1 MMNQLIVERISKS
14 FKKKKALSDVSCQ
27 FDVGLTALLGPNGAG
42 KSTLMNIVCTLLEP
56 DTGTV
61 YYRGQEVKKTKTEFL
76 GDLSVQF
83 QNQPMYRNDT
93 AMEYLRFCG
102 ALKELP
108 PSQIEAEGRELLER
122 FGLADTGKKKIAAF
136 SGGMRQRL
144 ALCSAF
150 LGAPKVILLDEPT
163 AGLDIYE
170 REALKRY
177 LCELKKD
184 RIIVVSTHIVSDV
197 ENIAD
202 KVILLNEGQI
212 RADGTQI
219 ELIGEL
225 EGRVWELPSDTDVG
239 GSYFSDGK
247 QLMITDTAPCQA
259 AVLKQPDLTD
269 VYFSQ
274 VKGR

>member
-1 MMNQLIVERISKS
+1 MNQLIVERISKS

-61 YYRGQEVKKTKTEFL
+61 YYRGQEVKKTKAEFL

-122 FGLADTGKKKIAAF
+122 FGLAYTGKKKIAAF

>member
-1 MMNQLIVERISKS
+1 MNQLIVERISKS

>member
-1 MMNQLIVERISKS
+1 MNQLIVERISKS

-122 FGLADTGKKKIAAF
+122 FGLADPGKKKIAAF

>member
-1 MMNQLIVERISKS
+1 MNQLIVERISKS

-61 YYRGQEVKKTKTEFL
+61 YYRGQEVKKTKAEFL

-212 RADGTQI
+212 RVDGTQI

>member
-1 MMNQLIVERISKS
+1 MNQLTVERISKS
-14 FKKKKALSDVSCQ
+14 FKKKKALSEVSCQ
-27 FDVGLTALLGPNGAG
+27 FNTGLTALLGPNGAG

-56 DTGTV
+56 DSGTV
-61 YYRGQEVKKTKTEFL
+61 YYCGQEVKKEKAKFL

-83 QNQPMYRNDT
+83 QNQPMYRNDS

-108 PSQIEAEGRELLER
+108 ASQIEAEGKELLER
-122 FGLADTGKKKIAAF
+122 FGLADAGKKKISAF

-144 ALCSAF
+144 ALCSTF

-212 RADGTQI
+212 RADGTQV
-219 ELIGEL
+219 ELVGEL
-225 EGRVWELPSDTDVG
+225 EGRVWELPADADVS

-247 QLMITDTAPCQA
+247 QLMIADTAPCPG
-259 AVLKQPDLTD
+259 AVSKQPDLTD
-269 VYFSQ
+269 LYFSQ

>member
-1 MMNQLIVERISKS
+1 MNQLIVERISKS

-61 YYRGQEVKKTKTEFL
+61 YYRGQEVKKTQAEFL

>member
-1 MMNQLIVERISKS
+1 MNQLIVERISKS

-61 YYRGQEVKKTKTEFL
+61 YYRGQEVKKTKAEFL

>member
-61 YYRGQEVKKTKTEFL
+61 YYRGQEVKKTKAEFL

-212 RADGTQI
+212 RVDGTQI

>member
-1 MMNQLIVERISKS
+1 MNQLTVERISKS
-14 FKKKKALSDVSCQ
+14 FKKKKALSEVSCQ

-56 DTGTV
+56 DSGAI
-61 YYRGQEVKKTKTEFL
+61 YYCGQEVKKAKSEFL
-76 GDLSVQF
+76 GELSVQF

-93 AMEYLRFCG
+93 AMEYLKFCG

-108 PSQIEAEGRELLER
+108 ASQVEAEGRELLER
-122 FGLADTGKKKIAAF
+122 FGLSDTGKKKISAF

-144 ALCSAF
+144 ALCSTF

-225 EGRVWELPSDTDVG
+225 EGRVWELPADVDLS

-247 QLMITDTAPCQA
+247 QLMIADTAPCTG
-259 AVLKQPDLTD
+259 AVLKRPDLTD